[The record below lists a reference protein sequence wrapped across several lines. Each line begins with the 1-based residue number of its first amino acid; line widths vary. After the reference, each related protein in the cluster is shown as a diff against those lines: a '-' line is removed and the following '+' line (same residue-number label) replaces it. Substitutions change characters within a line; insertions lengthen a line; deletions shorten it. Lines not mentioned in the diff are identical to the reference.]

1 MATLYFVRHGITEN
15 NRQQLF
21 NGSRSNP
28 DLTAEGIQQ
37 AKKLGKHLKEIDFAT
52 IYVSPTQR
60 TIKTMQ
66 AILSENQY
74 SQLEIIISDT
84 LKEMDFGD
92 WDGTTIQAQRSH
104 EQFDHLMN
112 QPERYDPSGFDGES
126 YQTLLDRGMT
136 FLSSL
141 DYQGEKNYLI
151 VGHGVMLSSLLA
163 YLKEPDLSKI
173 RQEGL
178 LKNTS
183 LSIFSSADGRTFQ
196 QEVWNYSRHLE

>member
-1 MATLYFVRHGITEN
+1 MATLYFVRHGVTEN

-37 AKKLGKHLKEIDFAT
+37 AKKLGKSLKEIEFAQ

-74 SQLEIIISDT
+74 SSLEIIISDA
-84 LKEMDFGD
+84 LKEMDFGF
-92 WDGTTIQAQRSH
+92 WDGTTIQAQRDH
-104 EQFDHLMN
+104 EQFDYLMN
-112 QPERYDPSGFDGES
+112 QPERYDPSEFEGES
-126 YQTLLDRGMT
+126 YQTVLDRGMA
-136 FLSSL
+136 FLDSL
-141 DYQGEKNYLI
+141 DYREDKNYLI

-163 YLKEPDLSKI
+163 FLKEQDLKKI

-183 LSIFSSADGRTFQ
+183 LSIFSSEDGKLFK
-196 QEVWNYSRHLE
+196 QELWNDSNHLE

>member
-1 MATLYFVRHGITEN
+1 MATLYFVRHGVTEN

-28 DLTAEGIQQ
+28 GLMPEGIQQ
-37 AKKLGKHLKEIDFAT
+37 AKRLGAYLEEIDFAS

-66 AILSENQY
+66 AILSENQH
-74 SQLEIIISDT
+74 SQLEIIISDD

-92 WDGTTIQAQRSH
+92 WDGTAIEAQKDH
-104 EQFDHLMN
+104 DQFDHLMH
-112 QPERYDPSGFDGES
+112 QPELYDPSGFAGES
-126 YQTLLDRGMT
+126 YQELLDRDLG
-136 FLSSL
+136 FLQSL
-141 DYQGEKNYLI
+141 DYQGDKNYLI

-163 YLKEPDLSKI
+163 FLREQDLRKI
-173 RQEGL
+173 RQKGL

-183 LSIFSSADGRTFQ
+183 LSIFSSEDGEAFQ
-196 QEVWNYSRHLE
+196 QKVWNYSKHLE

>member
-1 MATLYFVRHGITEN
+1 MTTLYFVRHGVTEN

-28 DLTAEGIQQ
+28 DLTSEGIQQ
-37 AKKLGKHLKEIDFAT
+37 AKKLGKYLKEIEFAG

-60 TIKTMQ
+60 TIKTVQ
-66 AILSENQY
+66 ALMSENQY
-74 SQLEIIISDT
+74 SQLEIIISDA
-84 LKEMDFGD
+84 LKEMDFGA
-92 WDGTTIQAQRSH
+92 WDGTTIQAQREH
-104 EQFDHLMN
+104 EQFDYLMN
-112 QPERYDPSGFDGES
+112 QPERYNPAEFGGES

-141 DYQGEKNYLI
+141 DYQGDKNYLI

-163 YLKEPDLSKI
+163 FLKEPDLRKI

-183 LSIFSSADGRTFQ
+183 LSIFSSADGETFQ
-196 QEVWNYSRHLE
+196 QEVWNYCKHLE